1 MATQPH
7 LAEGRWHLPMG
18 ISPAADLWWHPDDL
32 GFTQV
37 FDRPDAHRAPSRKKA
52 VCYRFDHPLA
62 NTSAFAQMLKH

>member
-1 MATQPH
+1 MATPPH
-7 LAEGRWHLPMG
+7 LRGWDFRL
-18 ISPAADLWWHPDDL
+18 SPATLWWHPDDL

-37 FDRPDAHRAPSRKKA
+37 FNRLDAHRAPSWKKA